1 MFSTAAGRGVGVT
14 QVDDLVAGDVHR
26 RVLQVE
32 DVDLGAELGQA
43 LDRGR
48 AHPGTATA
56 AHDHPL
62 AFVAER
68 QCHHV
73 PL

>member
-1 MFSTAAGRGVGVT
+1 MAAAVGVGVA
-14 QVDDLVAGDVHR
+14 QVDDLVAGDLHR
-26 RVLQVE
+26 RVLEVE
-32 DVDLGAELGQA
+32 HVDLGAELGEP
-43 LDRGR
+43 LDRGG
-48 AHPGTATA
+48 AHAGSAAP